1 MRIPMS
7 PPRFPVLLGELR
19 ETERFASLLARSV
32 GPVQEGGRYRHWDTL
47 RHLDPPED
55 LSHREWWMLVKL
67 ARRALQR
74 DIPLKDR
81 AGRPFHYT
89 LPDPMLERLHRID
102 RNASG
107 QISLPEEAVSPEH
120 RDRYVFRSLVEEAVT
135 SSQLE
140 GAATTRRV
148 AKEMLRSGRS
158 PADRDERM
166 ILNNFKA
173 MRWVRDHREE
183 LLTPAFVRKLH
194 AVVTEDT
201 LPDAHV
207 GTLRT
212 PPRADGPPLGV
223 YDGTQLV
230 HRPPDAE
237 ELPERLEKLCRF
249 ANDPPAGGFLHP
261 ALQAIILHFWLA
273 YDHPF
278 EDGNGRTARA
288 LFYWFMLREGFWLFE
303 YVSISTILKNGPAR
317 YARSFLYTET
327 DDNDLT
333 YFLLFQLD
341 VIERALDAL
350 RDYLEKKTQE
360 MKETRALLRPSA
372 DLNHRQVALLGH
384 ALRHPG
390 QRYTFAS
397 HQRSHDVVYQ
407 TARTDLLEL
416 SEKDLLR
423 EGRSGRT
430 YVFTPA
436 PNLAERL
443 QQLS

>member
-7 PPRFPVLLGELR
+7 PPRLSVLLDELR
-19 ETERFASLLARSV
+19 ETGRLAPLLTRSV
-32 GPVQEGGRYRHWDTL
+32 GPAQEGRYRHWDKL

-55 LSHREWWMLVKL
+55 LSHREWWALVKL
-67 ARRALQR
+67 ARRSMQRETALE
-74 DIPLKDR
+74 DR
-81 AGRPFHYT
+81 AGRPFYYT

-120 RDRYVFRSLVEEAVT
+120 RDRYVFRSLVEEALT

-140 GAATTRRV
+140 GAATTRRA
-148 AKEMLRSGRS
+148 AKEMLRSGRA

-183 LLTPAFVRKLH
+183 LLTPAFVRELH
-194 AVVTEDT
+194 AVVTEET
-201 LPDAHV
+201 LPGAHV
-207 GTLRT
+207 GTLRA
-212 PPRADGPPLGV
+212 PGQDGPALGV

-237 ELPERLEKLCRF
+237 ELPKRMEKLCRF
-249 ANDPPAGGFLHP
+249 ANDPPTGGFLHP

-288 LFYWFMLREGFWLFE
+288 LFYWFMLKEGFWLFE
-303 YVSISTILKNGPAR
+303 YISISTILKNGPAR

-350 RDYLEKKTQE
+350 RGYLEKKTKE
-360 MKETRALLRPSA
+360 MKETRTLLQPSA
-372 DLNHRQVALLGH
+372 DLNHRQIALLGH

-397 HQRSHDVVYQ
+397 HKRSHDVTYQ
-407 TARTDLLEL
+407 TARTDLLDL
-416 SEKDLLR
+416 AGKDLLR
-423 EGRSGRT
+423 TGREGRT

-436 PNLAERL
+436 PDLADRI